1 MPDAQ
6 RQTPGA
12 SLTTMLYSL
21 GAIATALVHL
31 AFILFVAFGGLL
43 VLRWHNLAWIHLPA
57 AVWGAVIE
65 IMHWSCPLTNIEMG
79 FLRRAGKS
87 GYEGG
92 FVAHYLFAVIYPAGL
107 TRRVELAIAAFV
119 IVINAIVYAIV
130 IPPHKVMA
138 FLKAKT

>member
-1 MPDAQ
+1 MRAA
-6 RQTPGA
+6 RMKR
-12 SLTTMLYSL
+12 MLYSL
-21 GAIATALVHL
+21 GATATALVHF

-43 VLRWHNLAWIHLPA
+43 VLRWHKLGWIHLPA

-65 IMHWSCPLTNIEMG
+65 IMHWKCPLTDIEMW
-79 FLRRAGKS
+79 FLRRAGKA

-92 FVAHYLFAVIYPAGL
+92 FVAHYLFSVIYPAGL

-130 IPPHKVMA
+130 IPPHKVMT
-138 FLKAKT
+138 FLKARN